1 MRESERERRGGREW
15 GKTGDDVDDDDNDK
29 EISINVL
36 EFHFGTVYIISI
48 MHLRVC

>member
-1 MRESERERRGGREW
+1 MGDREAAPCV
-15 GKTGDDVDDDDNDK
+15 TGDDVDDDDNDK

-36 EFHFGTVYIISI
+36 EFHFGTVHIISI